1 MQGLDKILKFGSV
14 FQAQNASSANTLFGD
29 LQMPEIA
36 PPKLALCDPWPLAVQ
51 LDYEKEV
58 TGMFMSGHP
67 LDNYK
72 FEMRHYNITPLA
84 DYNEFKIGVNTN
96 PNPAKSFRL
105 AGLVVD
111 VQHRLT
117 KAGKNYAVLGIEDYS
132 GKAEFWLWSEDYVKY
147 TNYLEKGLI
156 LMIEGGFR
164 QRYNG
169 QQYDFNISKL
179 HLLDTV
185 KSSLTKQVIID
196 VEPQFIDK
204 HMVDF
209 IDQNV
214 KANPGKTSL
223 KFNIIDSR
231 NKYKV
236 GMYSLEKSVTM
247 NDDLA
252 FYLNENKDIEVS
264 VVTA

>member
-1 MQGLDKILKFGSV
+1 M
-14 FQAQNASSANTLFGD
+14 
-29 LQMPEIA
+29 QMPDIV
-36 PPKLALCDPWPLAVQ
+36 PPKLSVCEPWPLAVQ

-72 FEMRHYNITPLA
+72 FEMKHYNITPLA
-84 DYNEFKIGVNTN
+84 DYNEFKAAVNTHA
-96 PNPAKSFRL
+96 NPAKSFRL

-111 VQHRLT
+111 AQHRLT
-117 KAGKNYAVLGIEDYS
+117 KKGKNFAVLSLEDYS
-132 GKAEFWLWSEDYVKY
+132 GKAEFMLWSEDYVKY

-156 LMIEGGFR
+156 VMIEGAFR
-164 QRYNG
+164 QRYDG
-169 QQYDFNISKL
+169 QSYDFSLNKL

-185 KSSLTKQVIID
+185 KSSLTRQVIID
-196 VEPQFIDK
+196 VEPQFINEE
-204 HMVDF
+204 MVNF

-214 KANPGKTSL
+214 KANPGKTSI
-223 KFNIIDSR
+223 KFNVIDSR
-231 NKYKV
+231 NKFKV

-264 VVTA
+264 VVTG